1 MNKIIDLL
9 GHGEDLTPVQMALRA
24 IIVFIVTL
32 VLIKIGG
39 VRIFGRRSSTD
50 TIIVIVMGSVLARG
64 IVGASPLLSVISGA
78 TAMILLHRL
87 FGWLSF
93 KFKWFERIIK
103 GGKTRIYENGAILL
117 SNLEKTALT
126 TSDLTESLRLETRQ
140 NELEEIETA
149 YLETNGRISFILKKE
164 EEA

>member
-1 MNKIIDLL
+1 MNRITELL

-64 IVGASPLLSVISGA
+64 IVGASPLLSVIAAA
-78 TAMILLHRL
+78 TAMILLHRI

-93 KFKWFERIIK
+93 KFKWFDRIIK
-103 GGKTRIYENGAILL
+103 GGKTRLFENGTILL
-117 SNLEKTALT
+117 PNLEKTALT
-126 TSDLTESLRLETRQ
+126 TSDLTESLRLETKQ
-140 NELEEIETA
+140 NELDEIETA
-149 YLETNGRISFILKKE
+149 FLETNGRISFILRKKKE
-164 EEA
+164 

>member
-1 MNKIIDLL
+1 MNKITELL
-9 GHGEDLTPVQMALRA
+9 GHGEDLTPLQMALRA

-64 IVGASPLLSVISGA
+64 IVGASPLLSVIAAA
-78 TAMILLHRL
+78 TAMILLHRI

-93 KFKWFERIIK
+93 KFKWFDRIIK
-103 GGKTRIYENGAILL
+103 GGKTRIYEKGSILL
-117 SNLEKTALT
+117 SNLQKTALT
-126 TSDLTESLRLETRQ
+126 TSDLEESLRLETKQ
-140 NELEEIETA
+140 NELDDIETA
-149 YLETNGRISFILKKE
+149 YLETNGRISFIVKKKKE
-164 EEA
+164 

>member
-1 MNKIIDLL
+1 MELL
-9 GHGEDLTPVQMALRA
+9 GHGENLTPAQMALRA
-24 IIVFIVTL
+24 IIIFIVTL

-50 TIIVIVMGSVLARG
+50 TIIVIVMGSVLGRG
-64 IVGASPLLSVISGA
+64 IVGASPLLSVIAAS

-93 KFKWFERIIK
+93 KFKWIERVIK
-103 GGKTRIYENGAILL
+103 GEKTKIYENGTILL

-126 TSDLTESLRLETRQ
+126 TSDLTESLRLETKQ
-140 NELEEIETA
+140 NELEEVETA
-149 YLETNGRISFILKKE
+149 HLETNGRISFILKKKKE
-164 EEA
+164 